1 MNNLPNDI
9 EIAGFTLGYCDDG
22 SAFLQ
27 KDGNGVSVRID
38 HLAEAFTKL
47 YDEMNEQPHQP

>member
-1 MNNLPNDI
+1 MNNAPNDI
-9 EIAGFTLGYCDDG
+9 EIAGFKLGYCDDG

-47 YDEMNEQPHQP
+47 YDEANSQSL